1 MSMHYRLAENALVD
15 ADRGPGLRRPQHPGV
30 RHLATAFGTG
40 GRIAILA
47 AWLLVCGGTAVAG
60 EYDCVIEPK
69 RVVELRTPVEG
80 IIETVTVDRGD
91 FVGQGDVL
99 VRLESGVEEAT
110 ADLGLFKAEMEG
122 AIRSAQS
129 RVEFAQKK
137 LKRFDNLQQQRFASD
152 QERDEAVTEQRL
164 AEAQL
169 QEAMDNRR
177 IAELEHRRALE
188 LLKLREIRSPLPGLV
203 IERLMHPGEVAE
215 TGDSR
220 RPILKIA
227 EIDTL
232 YVEVIMPSTA
242 FNDVRPGMQVAVIPE
257 APLQGKYTAVVKTVD
272 RVFDA
277 ASGTFG
283 VRLELPNPDRLLPA
297 GVKCTAEFADIAPSA
312 HGSP

>member
-1 MSMHYRLAENALVD
+1 MAVLA
-15 ADRGPGLRRPQHPGV
+15 
-30 RHLATAFGTG
+30 
-40 GRIAILA
+40 I
-47 AWLLVCGGTAVAG
+47 WLSQSGGTAVAA

-110 ADLGLFKAEMEG
+110 ADLAQFKAEMEG

-215 TGDSR
+215 TGDAR

-242 FNDVRPGMQVAVIPE
+242 FNDVGAGMPVDVIPE
-257 APLQGKYTAVVKTVD
+257 APLQGKYAAKVRTVD

-297 GVKCTAEFADIAPSA
+297 GVKCTAEFAGIVQSA
-312 HGSP
+312 QGSP

>member
-1 MSMHYRLAENALVD
+1 
-15 ADRGPGLRRPQHPGV
+15 
-30 RHLATAFGTG
+30 
-40 GRIAILA
+40 
-47 AWLLVCGGTAVAG
+47 
-60 EYDCVIEPK
+60 
-69 RVVELRTPVEG
+69 
-80 IIETVTVDRGD
+80 
-91 FVGQGDVL
+91 
-99 VRLESGVEEAT
+99 
-110 ADLGLFKAEMEG
+110 MEG

-137 LKRFDNLQQQRFASD
+137 LKRFDNLQQQRFASE
-152 QERDEAVTEQRL
+152 QEKDEAETEQRL

-169 QEAMDNRR
+169 QEAQDNRR
-177 IAELEHRRALE
+177 IAELDHRRALE
-188 LLKLREIRSPLPGLV
+188 LLKLREIRSPFPGLV

-232 YVEVIMPSTA
+232 YVEVIMPSST
-242 FNDVRPGMQVAVIPE
+242 FEDVTPDMTVDVIPE

-283 VRLELPNPDRLLPA
+283 VQLELPNPDRLLPA
-297 GVKCTAEFADIAPSA
+297 GVKCKAVFPGIAPTA
-312 HGSP
+312 RGTP